1 MVPKRSSTNRG
12 SQFRS
17 ATIKRSSPISRWRKA
32 DHNVQPKSHDDII
45 QAGFVLGADGAYHKP
60 AHVLT
65 GNPRAPA
72 KLEHDSG
79 NGAMGQIPVQAA
91 VGRRFLVHVTSYR
104 KRLLD
109 QDNLCCKYL
118 VDLCRYAGILPSDAP
133 GTAEIKV
140 SQQKVG
146 PKEPER
152 TIIEIFPL

>member
-1 MVPKRSSTNRG
+1 MTHEQIRAAGFAIGPNGEYYKPGIGTPVQVDRPRT
-12 SQFRS
+12 
-17 ATIKRSSPISRWRKA
+17 ARKLERNPGDGA
-32 DHNVQPKSHDDII
+32 VAPVQV
-45 QAGFVLGADGAYHKP
+45 QAG
-60 AHVLT
+60 
-65 GNPRAPA
+65 
-72 KLEHDSG
+72 
-79 NGAMGQIPVQAA
+79 I
-91 VGRRFLVHVTSYR
+91 GRRFSVHVTSYR

-152 TIIEIFPL
+152 TTIEIYQL